1 MIVDGHVVPAWLAW
15 AVAVLALAGTWAC
28 FAVAWQG
35 VAWLAGRR
43 RDPGNDDRD
52 DRDWREE
59 MIEDETRRQLE
70 ALPPERDWSEI
81 TGQQPVWH
89 AAEGPLT
96 AGGLG
101 PEHVPENAPW
111 TGLSGPL
118 GPAGP
123 PVPYTT
129 TRQALSAL
137 LAEYERR
144 EPAWLHE
151 CRVAYACL
159 GLDDPTLLRALR

>member
-1 MIVDGHVVPAWLAW
+1 MIVDGYVVPAWLAW
-15 AVAVLALAGTWAC
+15 SVAVLALAGTWAC
-28 FAVAWQG
+28 FAVAWQA

-70 ALPPERDWSEI
+70 ALPAERDWAEI
-81 TGQQPVWH
+81 TGQQRAVD
-89 AAEGPLT
+89 T
-96 AGGLG
+96 
-101 PEHVPENAPW
+101 PW
-111 TGLSGPL
+111 TSLSGPL

-129 TRQALSAL
+129 TREVLSAF
-137 LAEYERR
+137 LAEHERLR
-144 EPAWLHE
+144 PAWLAE
-151 CRVAYACL
+151 IYAAYDWL